1 MRCKR
6 KRDNTH
12 VQEVRGERY
21 RRPIQGWKSTQ
32 TTAAAYSHC
41 CYYSCLSLSSSP
53 SLPCPKSSPFPDR
66 SPSSRSFLPSV
77 RPFKPAASPHLALL
91 LLHVSISRHSCL
103 GWPQPSNLS
112 LPPLR
117 LQQKLQLHP
126 SGSRVNTIDI
136 PNPPRM
142 SVGLAAHPIYSPS
155 SCSPQRPSRALSH
168 THTLSPCLAT
178 ESLPSKQLQKNR
190 NELKLTLGFP
200 PSSFSS
206 WRYTFLSFPRRQCP
220 PPSLPKRKKG

>member
-1 MRCKR
+1 VTERERERESVCVCVRYKR

-12 VQEVRGERY
+12 VQEVRGEKY

-53 SLPCPKSSPFPDR
+53 SLPCPALNPP
-66 SPSSRSFLPSV
+66 SFLTVPPAPVPSF
-77 RPFKPAASPHLALL
+77 RPFKPASSPHLALL

-112 LPPLR
+112 FPPLP

-126 SGSRVNTIDI
+126 SGSRVNTLDI
-136 PNPPRM
+136 PNPRRM
-142 SVGLAAHPIYSPS
+142 SVGLAADPIYYSP
-155 SCSPQRPSRALSH
+155 SCSPQRLSLSH
-168 THTLSPCLAT
+168 TPTLYPCLAT
-178 ESLPSKQLQKNR
+178 ESLTSKQLQQKIETN
-190 NELKLTLGFP
+190 
-200 PSSFSS
+200 
-206 WRYTFLSFPRRQCP
+206 LS
-220 PPSLPKRKKG
+220 

>member
-1 MRCKR
+1 MCVRYKR

-53 SLPCPKSSPFPDR
+53 SLPCPALNPP
-66 SPSSRSFLPSV
+66 SFLTVPPAPVPSF
-77 RPFKPAASPHLALL
+77 RTFKPASSHHLALL

-112 LPPLR
+112 LPPLP

-142 SVGLAAHPIYSPS
+142 SVGLAADPIYSSSSSS
-155 SCSPQRPSRALSH
+155 SCSPPPRSPSHPL
-168 THTLSPCLAT
+168 
-178 ESLPSKQLQKNR
+178 SLPGNRIPPFETSTKNR
-190 NELKLTLGFP
+190 NELKPTLAFP
-200 PSSFSS
+200 QSSFFS
-206 WRYTFLSFPRRQCP
+206 WP
-220 PPSLPKRKKG
+220 

>member
-1 MRCKR
+1 MRGI
-6 KRDNTH
+6 
-12 VQEVRGERY
+12 VVRFRAGRAR
-21 RRPIQGWKSTQ
+21 RRPLLHILIAA
-32 TTAAAYSHC
+32 TTLAFPCQARH
-41 CYYSCLSLSSSP
+41 
-53 SLPCPKSSPFPDR
+53 PCPALNP
-66 SPSSRSFLPSV
+66 PSFLTVPPAPVPSFLPSV
-77 RPFKPAASPHLALL
+77 RPFKPAVSPHHALL

-112 LPPLR
+112 LPPLP

-168 THTLSPCLAT
+168 THPLSPCLAT